1 VGENTVMQ
9 RKLVPA
15 TILGAIGLIWATGC
29 GQTVYDDALPPTLE
43 QVDEIRDSGTL
54 EPQEKREALAA
65 FGLDPVTINGL
76 LQGETLA
83 NQFGGTLSTAYAKVS
98 HELNAEDQQPY
109 GWSDL
114 TPDEVQY
121 YGDATDVTTYADVEA
136 QAIVDF
142 FNDENVDTVEDLE
155 AFLEDP
161 ATELPA
167 EIDEV
172 NLEEVF
178 INTSLSYVRDKLP

>member
-1 VGENTVMQ
+1 MQ

-43 QVDEIRDSGTL
+43 QVDEIRNSSTL

-76 LQGETLA
+76 LQGERLA
-83 NQFGGTLSTAYAKVS
+83 NQFGGSLSSAIDKVS
-98 HELNAEDQQPY
+98 DGRFSEM
-109 GWSDL
+109 

-178 INTSLSYVRDKLP
+178 INTSLSYVRDKLS